1 MQQLGYKTLD
11 KDELQSRE
19 VLTAAPPVP
28 QIQKKTHNQMK
39 PWPSKAPEEEE
50 RLINA
55 ETTFGAFLFIPTY
68 I

>member
-19 VLTAAPPVP
+19 VLTAAVP
-28 QIQKKTHNQMK
+28 QIQKKPHNQTK